1 MTERRREDLSRVESN
16 AVVDVPTQ
24 ALRQT
29 LLDLVS
35 VESPIG
41 EERAL
46 AEHVEARLRASLGDA
61 AVVRFEDNLI
71 VRPRVRPGLPR
82 IGLAGHLDTVATH
95 HDGVPR
101 IEGEKLYGAGASDMK
116 SGLAIMIELVER
128 LDLDTLPCELTLVFY
143 AREEGPFEEN
153 MLGPVLDRFAH
164 LHELDLAIC
173 LEPSDN
179 RMQVG
184 CMGSVHA
191 LAHFSGRTAHSARPW
206 QGDNALF
213 KAAEFIQMLAK
224 REPHIVELCGHEYR
238 EVITPTLI
246 HGGRARNIVPDEVE
260 LNVNYRFAPGRT
272 PLEVA
277 EELRELLGDLGRLE
291 PTDLSP
297 AGHPHTD
304 HPLVQRLAASGVVA
318 VERKQAWTD
327 VARFDAAG
335 VPAVNLGPGNN
346 DQAHQR
352 NEHVDLPLLDVGYAI
367 FERFLLGLGDATG

>member
-1 MTERRREDLSRVESN
+1 MS
-16 AVVDVPTQ
+16 VPTQ

-29 LLDLVS
+29 LLELVRI
-35 VESPIG
+35 ESPIG

-46 AEHVEARLRASLGDA
+46 ADQVERRLHASLGDA
-61 AVVRFEDNLI
+61 AVTRFEDNLV
-71 VRPRVRPGLPR
+71 VRPRVREGLPR
-82 IGLAGHLDTVATH
+82 IGLAGHLDTVRTH
-95 HDGVPR
+95 HEGVAR
-101 IEGEKLYGAGASDMK
+101 IEGERLFGAGASDMK
-116 SGLAIMIELVER
+116 AGLAIMLELTER
-128 LDLDTLPCELTLVFY
+128 LDLDALPCELTLVFY
-143 AREEGPFEEN
+143 AREEGPYEEN

-164 LHELDLAIC
+164 LRELDLAVC

-206 QGDNALF
+206 QGENALF
-213 KAAEFIQMLAK
+213 KAAEFIQTLAA
-224 REPHIVELCGHEYR
+224 REPHVVNLFGHEYR

-260 LNVNYRFAPGRT
+260 VNVNYRFAPGRT
-272 PLEVA
+272 PLKVA

-291 PTDLSP
+291 PTDLAP

-304 HPLVQRLAASGVVA
+304 HPLVRRLAECGVVA

-335 VPAVNLGPGNN
+335 VAAVNLGPGNGA
-346 DQAHQR
+346 QAHQR
-352 NEHVDLPLLDVGYAI
+352 NEYVDLPLVDEGYGI
-367 FERFLLGLGDATG
+367 FERFLTGLSDFAG

>member
-1 MTERRREDLSRVESN
+1 MT
-16 AVVDVPTQ
+16 VPTS
-24 ALRQT
+24 AIRQT
-29 LLDLVS
+29 LLELVS
-35 VESPIG
+35 VPSVIG
-41 EERAL
+41 KERAL
-46 AEHVEARLRASLGDA
+46 ADHVEARLRASLGDE
-61 AVVRFEDNLI
+61 AVVRFEDNVI
-71 VRPRVRPGLPR
+71 VRPRVRLGVPR
-82 IGLAGHLDTVATH
+82 IGLAGHLDTVATQH
-95 HDGVPR
+95 EGEPR
-101 IEGEKLYGAGASDMK
+101 IEGDRLYGAGASDMK
-116 SGLAIMIELVER
+116 SGLALMIELIER
-128 LDLDTLPCELTLVFY
+128 LDLDALPCELTLVFY

-153 MLGPVLDRFAH
+153 MLGPVLDRYAH

-191 LAHFSGRTAHSARPW
+191 LAHFSGRTSHSARPW

-213 KAAEFIQMLAK
+213 KAADFIQMLAK
-224 REPHIVELCGHEYR
+224 REPHIVKLCGHEYR
-238 EVITPTLI
+238 EVVTPTLI

-272 PLEVA
+272 PHEVA

-291 PTDLSP
+291 PTDLAP
-297 AGHPHTD
+297 AGHPHTH

-352 NEHVDLPLLDVGYAI
+352 NEYVDLPLLDVGYAI
-367 FERFLLGLGDATG
+367 FERFLTGLGDTAG

>member
-1 MTERRREDLSRVESN
+1 MTERGREDLSRAERGARGV
-16 AVVDVPTQ
+16 VPTE
-24 ALRQT
+24 ALRRT
-29 LLDLVS
+29 LLELVS
-35 VESPIG
+35 VQSPIG

-46 AEHVEARLRASLGDA
+46 ADHVEARLRASLGDE
-61 AVVRFEDNLI
+61 AVVRFEDNLV

-82 IGLAGHLDTVATH
+82 IGLAGHLDTVRTH
-95 HDGVPR
+95 HEGVPR
-101 IEGEKLYGAGASDMK
+101 IEGERLFGAGASDMK
-116 SGLAIMIELVER
+116 AGLAIMLELVER
-128 LDLDTLPCELTLVFY
+128 LDLDALPCELTLVFY

-153 MLGPVLDRFAH
+153 MLGPVLNHFAH
-164 LHELDLAIC
+164 LHELDLAVC

-191 LAHFSGRTAHSARPW
+191 LAHFSGRTSHSARPW
-206 QGDNALF
+206 QGENALF

-224 REPHIVELCGHEYR
+224 REPHVVELAGHEYR

-246 HGGRARNIVPDEVE
+246 HGGRARNVVPDEVE

-277 EELRELLGDLGRLE
+277 EELRELLGDLGTLE
-291 PTDLSP
+291 PTDLAP
-297 AGHPHTD
+297 AGRPHTD
-304 HPLVQRLAASGVVA
+304 HPLVKQLAAAGVVA

-335 VPAVNLGPGNN
+335 VAAVNLGPGNGA
-346 DQAHQR
+346 QAHQR
-352 NEHVDLPLLDVGYAI
+352 NEYVDLPLVDEGYAI
-367 FERFLLGLGDATG
+367 FERFVSTVSAPEA